1 MSSKDTEEMEVIKE
15 TEEIELIENKA
26 REDEIREKVNKLN
39 EESKRNIFN
48 TFKHIRA
55 KKYKTNIDRSGP
67 IQKRC
72 IVQETCDQLD
82 SDDYIDDIDSVGT
95 KNGWT
100 KKKKEIIEN
109 WLEDL
114 YNISF
119 VYEKKL
125 QYTKQMANATSF
137 SILFLTTISSYFS
150 LSQLNIDEEA
160 ESALYVRWA
169 LLTINCSAAFISGAS
184 KICNYENKIE
194 ILSKYKQKLDEIESV
209 FLTEITIPSN
219 LRKNADDFLRTH
231 SVNMQKVM
239 TEYPEITDKEYM
251 KYTQSYIEHL
261 YKNMELNEHKN
272 RIKKHNHEDEY
283 YNNSRTS
290 PDARKRY
297 SYDPEYDGDSDEY

>member
-1 MSSKDTEEMEVIKE
+1 MSDNDPED
-15 TEEIELIENKA
+15 IELMSNKE
-26 REDEIREKVNKLN
+26 REDRIREKINMMNK
-39 EESKRNIFN
+39 ESKRTIFRALKPN
-48 TFKHIRA
+48 RNKHKFKC
-55 KKYKTNIDRSGP
+55 NIDRTGP

-72 IVQETCDQLD
+72 IVQETCNQLN
-82 SDDYIDDIDSVGT
+82 SDDEEEDVDSVT
-95 KNGWT
+95 SRNGWT
-100 KKKKEIIEN
+100 KEKKQIIEN

-119 VYEKKL
+119 VYDKKL
-125 QYTKQMANATSF
+125 QYTKKMANTTSF

-150 LSQLNIDEEA
+150 LSQLNADEDPETDTG
-160 ESALYVRWA
+160 LYIKWC
-169 LLTINCSAAFISGAS
+169 LLFINCSSAFISGAS

-194 ILSKYKQKLDEIESV
+194 VLSKYKQKLDEIESV

-261 YKNMELNEHKN
+261 YKNMELNVHKN
-272 RIKKHNHEDEY
+272 RIRKHAEDDNEDD
-283 YNNSRTS
+283 YNRGS
-290 PDARKRY
+290 PNTKKRY
-297 SYDPEYDGDSDEY
+297 AYESDEEF